1 MMSIVL
7 GTIPAMLEG
16 TEEFSIHS
24 LGSSHQLCLV
34 ASHKNAVL
42 QRNPK
47 SFTATTQFCKQDRT
61 AQPPKDL
68 SIPKRGKY
76 GAEVLQLYHQLLNWL
91 LLLPPCSSSRVFQ
104 AQLHAGQT
112 TGLGSGLLVHKCTSP
127 AGSRHCLFQ
136 TIPFLTQRVPC
147 NALALNLF
155 SSEHRGP
162 SLSLMNVKSKQYLWK
177 KSLIFHV
184 TVSKSD

>member
-7 GTIPAMLEG
+7 GTIPAVLEG

-42 QRNPK
+42 QRTPK
-47 SFTATTQFCKQDRT
+47 SFTAITQFCKQDRT

-76 GAEVLQLYHQLLNWL
+76 GAEVLQLYHQL
-91 LLLPPCSSSRVFQ
+91 
-104 AQLHAGQT
+104 
-112 TGLGSGLLVHKCTSP
+112 
-127 AGSRHCLFQ
+127 
-136 TIPFLTQRVPC
+136 
-147 NALALNLF
+147 
-155 SSEHRGP
+155 
-162 SLSLMNVKSKQYLWK
+162 MN
-177 KSLIFHV
+177 
-184 TVSKSD
+184 

>member
-47 SFTATTQFCKQDRT
+47 SFTANSNHSILQTGQDST
-61 AQPPKDL
+61 ATKRPFHSQEGETEIQDL
-68 SIPKRGKY
+68 CPI
-76 GAEVLQLYHQLLNWL
+76 
-91 LLLPPCSSSRVFQ
+91 
-104 AQLHAGQT
+104 
-112 TGLGSGLLVHKCTSP
+112 SP
-127 AGSRHCLFQ
+127 ARELSSPSTLMFFQ
-136 TIPFLTQRVPC
+136 KDFPSTAPC
-147 NALALNLF
+147 WTDHKLA
-155 SSEHRGP
+155 
-162 SLSLMNVKSKQYLWK
+162 
-177 KSLIFHV
+177 
-184 TVSKSD
+184 VSKAQDQAC